1 MPPPMQNPRLPASL
15 CSLLRPEGAR
25 RGAALSAEQLG
36 CRGWGMGAQRLHR
49 MALKPLRCSGV
60 LGRAALRGDA
70 GLRWPWHTRVAH
82 GLGTSRTQAR
92 HEGLRE
98 PRGPGTPRT
107 PSHAPPSPSGRHA
120 LSAGVEAQSQQGGLR
135 AFRGGHRAVGRQ
147 ERRCVHLLSSSC
159 NGRGCAAAPACGGG
173 SP

>member
-49 MALKPLRCSGV
+49 MALKPLRCCGV

-98 PRGPGTPRT
+98 PRGSGTPRT
-107 PSHAPPSPSGRHA
+107 PSHAPPSPSIC
-120 LSAGVEAQSQQGGLR
+120 S
-135 AFRGGHRAVGRQ
+135 GGHRVATRSALGWKRRTSGEGCGRSAAGSA
-147 ERRCVHLLSSSC
+147 LWAGS
-159 NGRGCAAAPACGGG
+159 RGDAFTC
-173 SP
+173 